1 MRNARSSRG
10 ARVLG
15 MGNWDWTGGE
25 AWLEEGGESLSSAE
39 ESSRS
44 EAKPVAMA

>member
-1 MRNARSSRG
+1 MRNARSSRW

-15 MGNWDWTGGE
+15 MGNWDWKGGE
-25 AWLEEGGESLSSAE
+25 AGESLSSAE

-44 EAKPVAMA
+44 EAKPVATA